1 MHYIITRP
9 YSIQDGKI
17 YFLKIHWPIVC
28 SLKDQIN
35 ITKVTTRHNISGG
48 KLDLLHTSL
57 IMD

>member
-9 YSIQDGKI
+9 YSIQDEKI
-17 YFLKIHWPIVC
+17 YFLKIHWPIFC
-28 SLKDQIN
+28 SLEDQIN
-35 ITKVTTRHNISGG
+35 ITKVTTRQNISGG

>member
-9 YSIQDGKI
+9 YSIQDRKI
-17 YFLKIHWPIVC
+17 YILKIHWPIVC

-35 ITKVTTRHNISGG
+35 ITKVTTRQNISGG

>member
-17 YFLKIHWPIVC
+17 YFLKIRWPIVC

-35 ITKVTTRHNISGG
+35 ITKVTTRQNISGG